1 MKLTK
6 NTIEKID
13 ETKGWFF
20 EKINKIDRTL
30 ARLVKK
36 KREDPNKMRNE
47 EVVTT
52 DTIVIQRLIRDYYK
66 KLYANKWDILE
77 KE

>member
-1 MKLTK
+1 
-6 NTIEKID
+6 
-13 ETKGWFF
+13 
-20 EKINKIDRTL
+20 
-30 ARLVKK
+30 
-36 KREDPNKMRNE
+36 MRNE